1 MEIED
6 VKKSLNKSRYACKTH
21 MHELDAHRKTLA
33 MELQRLEQD
42 YEKAEALYLELN
54 TGLAALSRFQSDD

>member
-6 VKKSLNKSRYACKTH
+6 VKKSLNKSRYACQTH

-33 MELQRLEQD
+33 IELARLQDD
-42 YEKAEALYLELN
+42 YEKAQELFDELN
-54 TGLAALSRFQSDD
+54 IGLAALSRFQSD